1 MSRISDKLLPMYI
14 YVVFT
19 IMYNYNFYICI
30 QVTCNVVYTLVHACH
45 LCKLEFRSLNVV
57 NKSGSVTGDIMRMR
71 QTRAYSHGRSI
82 IWSSNLV
89 EG

>member
-45 LCKLEFRSLNVV
+45 LCKPCYTNDMHSV
-57 NKSGSVTGDIMRMR
+57 NGICVNDICVN
-71 QTRAYSHGRSI
+71 GI
-82 IWSSNLV
+82 CVNGIC
-89 EG
+89 